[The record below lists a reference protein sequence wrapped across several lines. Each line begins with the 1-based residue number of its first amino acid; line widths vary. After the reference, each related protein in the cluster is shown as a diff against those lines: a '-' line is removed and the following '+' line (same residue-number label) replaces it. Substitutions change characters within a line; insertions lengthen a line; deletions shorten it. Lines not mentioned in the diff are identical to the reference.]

1 MYDHLKFIQ
10 CKFLDVANPS
20 KEKLLAMAE
29 ADVVWVD
36 TSNKFYLKT
45 GLIGPLPNHKV
56 SGVYY
61 IIKTG
66 DEVTFEEVVVLMTK
80 VD

>member
-1 MYDHLKFIQ
+1 
-10 CKFLDVANPS
+10 
-20 KEKLLAMAE
+20 MAE